1 MKYVRSAHLGSRWKE
16 MNDMAAVAE
25 EKRMDVVLPQCD
37 KPMAVEVMEFLNGLN
52 QGEQRDFM
60 YFLHGAKF
68 VMTLSGKPAKETV

>member
-1 MKYVRSAHLGSRWKE
+1 MKYVRSAHLRQRWKE

-25 EKRMDVVLPQCD
+25 EKKMDVVLPQCE

-60 YFLHGAKF
+60 NFLHGAKF
-68 VMTLSGKPAKETV
+68 VMALNGVTPKEAV